1 MAKNKIIKIRANTWK
16 VAKEDK
22 DKEYQLSDDTLKG
35 YYIRLLPS
43 GVRSYNIR
51 TKVRGKLKYQLIG
64 DCRLI
69 SEADARKKALE
80 YKQALREG
88 KDTLAL
94 EIAEHNEI
102 TLLQLLDR
110 YKLLRGE
117 ALRDSTYKGYKYN
130 LSYFGSSLAYKPAKQ
145 ITAQELEEWY
155 LKGKKTKV
163 STERTFVTIKT
174 LLKFG
179 VAKHLIPEDITPEL
193 AYVGRY
199 KANDSQK
206 HISLDDISFFMS
218 AFYTVSPCLPEY
230 EPELSSSNIPYK
242 ISITARDFIIFLLA
256 TGLRKSE
263 ATNLQWSQVNFR
275 KKTFDIPYNKVG
287 RAMRVPMTRLT
298 HDLLQW
304 SKNLKHPEIDQL
316 NAHSKWVFPNRERTG
331 GFADP
336 RKAMFRISS
345 LANFEEDISPHD
357 LRRTFS
363 TYCKELGFKLDDIGK
378 LLNHANRNTTDSYVS
393 RSLNA
398 QRKQY
403 EDVWELIESR
413 ITSNITREGR
423 QYKASGVYHY
433 PRVYW
438 YGQDMRWYNI
448 DPDEAP
454 RDDYWEYLQHER

>member
-1 MAKNKIIKIRANTWK
+1 MVAKNKVIKIRANTWK

-51 TKVRGKLKYQLIG
+51 TKVRGKLKHQLIG

-80 YKQALREG
+80 YKQSLKEG

-117 ALRDSTYKGYKYN
+117 KLRDSTYKGYKYN
-130 LSYFGSSLAYKPAKQ
+130 LGFFASSLSYKPAKD
-145 ITAQELEEWY
+145 ITAKELEDWY
-155 LKGKKTKV
+155 IKGKKHKV

-179 VAKHLIPEDITPEL
+179 FTKKLIPEDITPDL

-199 KANDSQK
+199 QANDSQK
-206 HISLDDISFFMS
+206 HIGLDDISFFMS
-218 AFYTVSPCLPEY
+218 AFYEVAPRLPEY
-230 EPELSSSNIPYK
+230 DEELSTSNIPNK
-242 ISITARDFIIFLLA
+242 TSITARDYILFLLA

-263 ATNLQWSQVNFR
+263 ATSLQWKDVNFR

-287 RAMRVPMTRLT
+287 RFMRVPMTRLI
-298 HDLLQW
+298 HDMLRW
-304 SKNLKHPEIDQL
+304 RKNLKHDEIDQL
-316 NAHSKWVFPNRERTG
+316 NAHPKWVFPNKGRSG

-336 RKAMFRISS
+336 RKALFRISS
-345 LANFEEDISPHD
+345 LANFDNDIAPHD

-363 TYCKELGFKLDDIGK
+363 TYCKELGFQLDDIGK
-378 LLNHANRNTTDSYVS
+378 LLNHANRTVTDSYVS

-398 QRKQY
+398 QRQQY

-413 ITSNITREGR
+413 IQSDITREGR
-423 QYKASGVYHY
+423 QYKANGVYNY
-433 PRVYW
+433 PRVFW
-438 YGQDMRWYNI
+438 YGQDYDWFTI
-448 DPDEAP
+448 SPDEANK
-454 RDDYWEYLQHER
+454 DTYWDYLE